1 MTSTC
6 AFRDSGSVEALFYDD
21 LPSVDRRAVEAHLR
35 ECAGCRAALDDLAII
50 RDALAARP
58 IVAAPPAGDWNGFM
72 RRLDARL
79 AHEGRD
85 PSPAWSVRSLL
96 AAAAMLAL
104 VTLGLLVALR
114 ATQDGSSGQTT
125 AADASATP
133 RLTSSGAPAPGGAT
147 SATTTPGIPAPAAGD
162 EQDDTDFAALTG
174 DHFER
179 SKLVVLGLAAKDPAR
194 RPGPDWGYERAL
206 AEELLSD
213 TRLYRLAAEDRGLGS
228 IAAVMGDLELVL
240 LQASFTDDTDPA
252 SLAHIQRLIRRR
264 DLVEKMDAVGSSGL

>member
-6 AFRDSGSVEALFYDD
+6 AFRDSGSVEALFYED
-21 LPSVDRRAVEAHLR
+21 LSPADRRAAEAHLR
-35 ECAGCRAALDDLAII
+35 ECAGCRAALDDLAVI

-58 IVAAPPAGDWNGFM
+58 LVAAPPGGDWDAFM
-72 RRLDARL
+72 GRLDDRL
-79 AHEGRD
+79 A
-85 PSPAWSVRSLL
+85 PAWSVRSLL

-114 ATQDGSSGQTT
+114 ATHPAPAGQTT
-125 AADASATP
+125 AAKASPPGVTSSGPPEPGETTSA
-133 RLTSSGAPAPGGAT
+133 TSSGAPAP
-147 SATTTPGIPAPAAGD
+147 TPGDG
-162 EQDDTDFAALTG
+162 QNDTDFAALTG
-174 DHFER
+174 RHFER

-206 AEELLSD
+206 AGELLND

-252 SLAHIQRLIRRR
+252 ALTHIQRLIRRR
-264 DLVEKMDAVGSSGL
+264 DLVEKMDAVGPPGL

>member
-6 AFRDSGSVEALFYDD
+6 AFRDSGSVEALFYED
-21 LPSVDRRAVEAHLR
+21 LPSADRRAVEAHLR

-58 IVAAPPAGDWNGFM
+58 IVAAPPAGDWSGFM

-79 AHEGRD
+79 AREGRG
-85 PSPAWSVRSLL
+85 PAPAWSVRSLL

-114 ATQDGSSGQTT
+114 ATHPGSPDRPPT
-125 AADASATP
+125 ADASATP
-133 RLTSSGAPAPGGAT
+133 GAT
-147 SATTTPGIPAPAAGD
+147 SATATPGIPAPDAGD

-174 DHFER
+174 EHFER

-206 AEELLSD
+206 AGELLSD

-252 SLAHIQRLIRRR
+252 SLTHIQRLIRRR